1 MEMECHA
8 KFSRSA
14 NQTQQMVNV
23 VNTLWL
29 LNV

>member
-8 KFSRSA
+8 KFTRSA